1 MDDKL
6 SIRLNIADRFFPLK
20 VNRNEEEQLRKAAKL
35 INDRIT
41 KYKLKYTSKDLQ
53 DIMSMVILEFVN
65 KNFELEDKLDEM
77 PIINQISEI
86 NDELVDYLD
95 NTY

>member
-1 MDDKL
+1 MDNKL
-6 SIRLNIADRFFPLK
+6 SIRLNIADRFYPLK
-20 VNRNEEEQLRKAAKL
+20 VNRDEEEQLRKAAKL

-53 DIMSMVILEFVN
+53 DIMSMVILEVVN

-77 PIINQISEI
+77 PIINQINEI
-86 NDELVDYLD
+86 NEELIDYLD

>member
-6 SIRLNIADRFFPLK
+6 SIRLNIADRFYPLK
-20 VNRNEEEQLRKAAKL
+20 VNRDEEEQLRKAAKL

-53 DIMSMVILEFVN
+53 DIMSMVMLEVVN

-77 PIINQISEI
+77 PIINQINEI
-86 NDELVDYLD
+86 NEELIDYLD

>member
-20 VNRNEEEQLRKAAKL
+20 VNRDEEEQLRKASKF

-53 DIMSMVILEFVN
+53 DIMSMVILEVVN

>member
-6 SIRLNIADRFFPLK
+6 SIRLNIADRFYPLK
-20 VNRNEEEQLRKAAKL
+20 VDRGEEEQLRKAAKF

-41 KYKLKYTSKDLQ
+41 KYKLKYTSKDIQ
-53 DIMSMVILEFVN
+53 DIMSMVILEVVN
-65 KNFELEDKLDEM
+65 KNFELEAKLDEM

-86 NDELVDYLD
+86 NEELESYLE

>member
-1 MDDKL
+1 
-6 SIRLNIADRFFPLK
+6 
-20 VNRNEEEQLRKAAKL
+20 
-35 INDRIT
+35 
-41 KYKLKYTSKDLQ
+41 
-53 DIMSMVILEFVN
+53 MVILEVVN

-77 PIINQISEI
+77 PIISQINEI

>member
-20 VNRNEEEQLRKAAKL
+20 VNRDEEERLRKAAKL

-65 KNFELEDKLDEM
+65 KNFELEDKLDKS
-77 PIINQISEI
+77 PIINQINEI
-86 NDELVDYLD
+86 NEELVDYLD

>member
-1 MDDKL
+1 MEDKL
-6 SIRLNIADRFFPLK
+6 SIRLNIVDRYYPLK
-20 VNRNEEEQLRKAAKL
+20 VNRDEEEQLRKAAKH
-35 INDRIT
+35 INERIT

-77 PIINQISEI
+77 PIRNQINEI
-86 NDELVDYLD
+86 NEELIDYLE